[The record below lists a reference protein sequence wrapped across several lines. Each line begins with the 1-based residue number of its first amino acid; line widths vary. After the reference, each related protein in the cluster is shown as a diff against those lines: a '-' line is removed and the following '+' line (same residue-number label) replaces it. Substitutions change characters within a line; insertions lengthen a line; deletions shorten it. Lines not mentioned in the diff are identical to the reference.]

1 MLKKA
6 LMLFLLCGFRVDL
19 CVAQTDT
26 LTLQYEEAKTILL
39 KDNLKILSAY
49 YDISI
54 AEADVVQ
61 AKLWRNPTFVWNQD
75 LYSIARNEYFNYQN
89 QFLIQIEQVFSVSG
103 KHTWGVR
110 MAKLDRERNK
120 LQLQDVLR
128 GLVFEL
134 GQKYIQLD
142 ALEQK
147 QRLYAETVKK
157 YDILIENCE
166 IKLKAGAISS
176 NEVLR
181 LKSERIG
188 VKSEALN
195 NQNDVLEI
203 MSDLRQLLNLKE
215 TVYVKISDKPLL
227 LKDESLL
234 VQTLIQD
241 ATLQR
246 SDVQLAQFEIK
257 YQEGNLKRQRA
268 EAIPDIKL
276 GYQPSD
282 KGSNYVRPYQG
293 LVLEF
298 GLPFFD
304 RNQGGIKKAKAQINK
319 AQASQLEVEN
329 KVRNEVL
336 TAFSQW
342 INIKTGFQNLTP
354 EFFGQM
360 EELNKNADQNYD
372 KKNIN
377 LLQYIDLRRIYVD
390 NQLQYIN
397 LQQQYR
403 QTVNKL
409 NFTVGK
415 EVLGF

>member
-6 LMLFLLCGFRVDL
+6 LLVALLCVFRVSW

-39 KDNLKILSAY
+39 RDNLKILSSY

-54 AEADVVQ
+54 AEADIVQ

-75 LYSIARNEYFNYQN
+75 LYSISRNEYFNFQN

-103 KHTWGVR
+103 KHTWAVR

-147 QRLYAETVKK
+147 ESLYAETVKK

-166 IKLKAGAISS
+166 TKLKSGAISS

-188 VKSEALN
+188 VKSQALS
-195 NQNDVLEI
+195 NQNDVLEV

-215 TVYVKISDKPLL
+215 NVYVKVSDKPLL
-227 LKDESLL
+227 LKDETLL
-234 VQTLIQD
+234 VQTLVSD

-304 RNQGGIKKAKAQINK
+304 RNQGNIKKAKAQINK
-319 AQASQLEVEN
+319 AQATQLEVEN
-329 KVRNEVL
+329 KVRNEVV

-342 INIKTGFQNLTP
+342 TNIKSGFQNLTP
-354 EFFGQM
+354 EFFLQM

-390 NQLQYIN
+390 NKLQYIT
-397 LQQQYR
+397 LQQEYR

-415 EVLGF
+415 EVLSF

>member
-6 LMLFLLCGFRVDL
+6 LMLFLLCGFRVGL

-26 LTLQYEEAKTILL
+26 LTLHYEDAKKLLL

-49 YDISI
+49 YNISM
-54 AEADVVQ
+54 AEADIVQ
-61 AKLWRNPTFVWNQD
+61 AKLWRNPYFIWNQEVF
-75 LYSIARNEYFNYQN
+75 SISKNEYFNAKN
-89 QFLIQIEQVFSVSG
+89 QFLVQVEQVFSISG
-103 KHTWGVR
+103 KHTWAVR
-110 MAKLDRERNK
+110 MAKLDKDRNK

-134 GQKYIQLD
+134 GQKYTELD

-147 QRLYAETVKK
+147 QTLYAETVKR
-157 YDILIENCE
+157 YNILIENCE
-166 IKLKAGAISS
+166 LKLKSGAISS

-188 VKSEALN
+188 VKSEAMH
-195 NQNDVLEI
+195 NQNDIFEV
-203 MSDLRQLLNLKE
+203 MSDLRQLLNLRE
-215 TVYVKISDKPLL
+215 TVYIKISDKPLI
-227 LKDESLL
+227 LKEDVLL
-234 VQTLIQD
+234 VQKLVLD
-241 ATLQR
+241 ATTTR
-246 SDVQLAQFEIK
+246 PDIQLAQFEVK
-257 YQEGNLKRQRA
+257 YQQGNLSQQRA
-268 EAIPDIKL
+268 LAVPDLKL
-276 GYQPSD
+276 GYQPTD

-293 LVLEF
+293 MVMEF
-298 GLPFFD
+298 SIPLFD

-319 AQASQLEVEN
+319 AQTSQLEVEN
-329 KVRNEVL
+329 QVRNEVV

-342 INIKTGFQNLTP
+342 ANTKTGFQNLTP
-354 EFFGQM
+354 EFLGQM

-390 NQLQYIN
+390 NQLQYIG
-397 LQQQYR
+397 LQLEYR
-403 QTVNKL
+403 QTINKL
-409 NFTVGK
+409 NFSVGK